1 MSLPFT
7 GIATFAK
14 VPPYDPHH
22 PQVPHAVILGIP
34 WDEGTTNVSGARLG
48 PRAIRE
54 ASTQYAFSKRGR
66 GYHDLAADRP
76 MLTALELRDGGDV
89 EIVPGALDE
98 TFARIGEGV
107 RALAARFGGPAA
119 G

>member
-34 WDEGTTNVSGARLG
+34 WDGGTTNVSGARLG
-48 PRAIRE
+48 PRAIPE
-54 ASTQYAFSKRGR
+54 ASTQDAFSTRGR

-76 MLTALELRDGGDV
+76 MLA
-89 EIVPGALDE
+89 ALDE
-98 TFARIGEGV
+98 AFARIGEGV